1 MIMMS
6 SADSTTRLYAISPK
20 AAEHSTDG
28 TQDQPYHIEHH
39 GTGVDMTS
47 DHMDRS
53 LKTGLIRNG
62 QSLKMNG

>member
-6 SADSTTRLYAISPK
+6 KADSTTRLYAISPK
-20 AAEHSTDG
+20 TAEHATDG
-28 TQDQPYHIEHH
+28 IKDQSYHIEHH

-53 LKTGLIRNG
+53 IKTIHVKNG
-62 QSLKMNG
+62 QSL